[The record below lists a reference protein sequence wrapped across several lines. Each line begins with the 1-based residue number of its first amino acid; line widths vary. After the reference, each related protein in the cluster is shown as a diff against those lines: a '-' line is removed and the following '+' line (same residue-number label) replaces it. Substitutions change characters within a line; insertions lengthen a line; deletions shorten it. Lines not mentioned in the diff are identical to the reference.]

1 MLTACYL
8 QNTIPGSLQ
17 AGETQLSPSLRNGI
31 TSRGLRKKLHV
42 QDPPFLA
49 LFQCPGRLNRA
60 DVDRRK
66 LLYVHPEFPGL
77 VSTAPSSHR
86 GAALHLL
93 PGEWSRVVAAAVAA
107 PSRTGGDGFAAAS
120 EGKQGLGKEQLCS
133 QSEQAKSVGAM
144 HTKLLNL
151 ELG

>member
-17 AGETQLSPSLRNGI
+17 AGETQLSPSLREWHHFQRFEKEVACPG
-31 TSRGLRKKLHV
+31 
-42 QDPPFLA
+42 PPFLP
-49 LFQCPGRLNRA
+49 LFQCPGHLNRA
-60 DVDRRK
+60 DVDRGK
-66 LLYVHPEFPGL
+66 LLYIHPEFPGL

-120 EGKQGLGKEQLCS
+120 EGKQRLGKEQLCS